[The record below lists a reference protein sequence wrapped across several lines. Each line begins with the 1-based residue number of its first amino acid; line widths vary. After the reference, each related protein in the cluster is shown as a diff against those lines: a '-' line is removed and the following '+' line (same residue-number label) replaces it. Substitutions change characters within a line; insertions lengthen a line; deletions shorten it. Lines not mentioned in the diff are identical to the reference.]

1 MPLPP
6 PSAASPATYQ
16 HVLVLQEGMVTL
28 INALATHAPG
38 SIQTGSVDDLSP
50 AGQEVVRPVATA
62 RTRPRRRDHVV
73 PGTRLRPLIR
83 EVDPAVADD
92 MPPSATLR
100 QPP

>member
-38 SIQTGSVDDLSP
+38 SIQTGSVTESLPRGKKWYVQLRRHERGRDAVIMSCP
-50 AGQEVVRPVATA
+50 AHVSA
-62 RTRPRRRDHVV
+62 R
-73 PGTRLRPLIR
+73 
-83 EVDPAVADD
+83 
-92 MPPSATLR
+92 
-100 QPP
+100 